1 MLRSLLIYLSKA
13 DWMRHRV
20 MGWKIARKV
29 ALRFVA
35 GERLQDAIDVVQ
47 RLNVRSMNAT
57 LDQLGEDTHTT
68 EEARKTTSEILNIL
82 DVIEKSGVQSNLS
95 IKLTQIGLVLD
106 EALCGENLERILS
119 HANQLN
125 TFVRIDMEDSDCVDG
140 TFRLYRKMRHE
151 LGYDNVGMV
160 LQSYLFRS
168 DEDTQ
173 ALLDDNTRIR
183 MVKGAYNEPP
193 EIAYP
198 KKRDVDLSFDR
209 LVKLMLIAAQPES
222 SPGISADGKW
232 PPITAVGTHDQ
243 KRIDYAIET
252 ARQLGVPKEKVE
264 FQMLYG
270 IRRDIQEDLVLR
282 GYPVRIYVPYGTEW
296 YPYFMRRLAER
307 PANLWFFV
315 SSFFRR

>member
-13 DWMRHRV
+13 DWMRHLV

-35 GERLQDAIDVVQ
+35 GELLQDAIDVVQ
-47 RLNVRSMNAT
+47 KLNVKSMNAT
-57 LDQLGEDTHTT
+57 LDQLGEDAHSAAK
-68 EEARKTTSEILNIL
+68 ARKTTDDILTVL
-82 DVIEKSGVQSNLS
+82 DVIDKSGARSNLS
-95 IKLTQIGLVLD
+95 VKLTQIGLILD

-119 HANQLN
+119 HAKQLN
-125 TFVRIDMEDSDCVDG
+125 TFVRIDMEGSDCING
-140 TFRLYRKMRHE
+140 TFRIYRKMRHD

-160 LQSYLFRS
+160 LQSYLYRS

-173 ALLDDNTRIR
+173 VLLADGTRIR
-183 MVKGAYNEPP
+183 MVKGAYKEPP

-198 KKRDVDLSFDR
+198 KKKDVDHNFDR
-209 LVKLMLIAAQPES
+209 LVKMMLEAVQPES
-222 SPGISADGKW
+222 SPRLSQDGKW
-232 PPITAVGTHDQ
+232 PPITAVATHDQ
-243 KRIDYAIET
+243 KRIDYAIEI

-270 IRRDIQEDLVLR
+270 IRRDIQEDLVSR